1 MKKYILVSEKPWHKE
16 LFNQVKKRKLELWS
30 HINNKNDFSFNKI
43 SSFKP
48 DLIFIPHWSYI
59 ISEKI
64 FSNFNCVVFHMTDL
78 PFGRGGTPLQ
88 NLIVKGFDK
97 TKISAL
103 KVTKGIDAGP
113 IYLKSNLKL
122 NGTAQDIFYRA
133 NKVIEKMIYKI
144 IDSDLEPKP
153 QSGNVV
159 YFKRR
164 SKDESNLINIDN
176 INTVY
181 DYIRMLDG
189 EGYPNAFLNSKNLN
203 FAFYNAKLIGDKI
216 EANVRISKK

>member
-1 MKKYILVSEKPWHKE
+1 MNKYIVVSSKDWFSKHKKSNQFKKLNVIEILNKKKLNIKNLRIINPKYIFFIHWNEKVSEE
-16 LFNQVKKRKLELWS
+16 
-30 HINNKNDFSFNKI
+30 IYKN
-43 SSFKP
+43 FKC
-48 DLIFIPHWSYI
+48 I
-59 ISEKI
+59 
-64 FSNFNCVVFHMTDL
+64 VFHTSPL

-144 IDSDLEPKP
+144 IDSDLKPKP

-164 SKDESNLINIDN
+164 TKEDSNLINIGN
-176 INTVY
+176 IKTVY

-189 EGYPNAFLNSKNLN
+189 EGYPHAFLNSKNLN
-203 FAFYNAKLIGDKI
+203 FKFYNAKLIDDKI

>member
-16 LFNQVKKRKLELWS
+16 LYIELKQRKNELWE
-30 HINNKNDFSFNKI
+30 HINSQDNLNFDNLSLV
-43 SSFKP
+43 KP
-48 DLIFIPHWSYI
+48 DIIFIPHWSYI
-59 ISEKI
+59 IPEKI

-88 NLIVKGFDK
+88 NLIVRGFDK

-144 IDSDLEPKP
+144 IDSDLKPKP
-153 QSGNVV
+153 QSGDVV

-164 SKDESNLINIDN
+164 TKEDSNLINIDN

-189 EGYPNAFLNSKNLN
+189 EGYPHAFLNSKNFN
-203 FAFYNAKLIGDKI
+203 FTFYNAKLIDDKI
-216 EANVRISKK
+216 EANVRISIK

>member
-16 LFNQVKKRKLELWS
+16 LFNQVKKRKLELWG

-203 FAFYNAKLIGDKI
+203 FTFYNAKLIDDKI

>member
-1 MKKYILVSEKPWHKE
+1 MEQL
-16 LFNQVKKRKLELWS
+16 
-30 HINNKNDFSFNKI
+30 
-43 SSFKP
+43 
-48 DLIFIPHWSYI
+48 
-59 ISEKI
+59 KI
-64 FSNFNCVVFHMTDL
+64 F
-78 PFGRGGTPLQ
+78 
-88 NLIVKGFDK
+88 
-97 TKISAL
+97 
-103 KVTKGIDAGP
+103 
-113 IYLKSNLKL
+113 
-122 NGTAQDIFYRA
+122 FYRA

-189 EGYPNAFLNSKNLN
+189 EGLS
-203 FAFYNAKLIGDKI
+203 
-216 EANVRISKK
+216 